1 LASTTT
7 RPPARLPSRRA
18 RREEPDAEQT
28 AVEPYRLTPKLARR
42 VAVLSALV
50 VIGFVALLLRLWAL
64 QVLAGPQYAARATA
78 NQLRTVRVE
87 APRGPIEDRNGNL
100 LVTNEQVTAV
110 ELWPSGLP
118 KLYSRR
124 VRELRNLADITK
136 VDVRQVTRQ
145 IVQRRKYGDLL
156 DPIVVRPQAPAAML
170 TYLEERAGAFPGV
183 TLARSYIRKYPHGSL
198 AAQLLG
204 YVNQIS
210 PDQLK
215 TLGKAGYAPGDEVGQ
230 TGVEAKYNTY
240 LFGVPGTAKVR
251 VDSMGRPRSLQTLAT
266 PPQPGQTVRLTIDT
280 GLQIAAQNALK
291 YGIQLAHN
299 NKQWAADG
307 GAIVAMNPKDGAIL
321 ALASSPTYDPAVY
334 SGRVTDSKLAAQG
347 LIGKSALVKNYP
359 SLDRATDGT
368 YPPGSTFKPLTAIA
382 ALQEHLIKPKAL
394 YPCTGTYTSPY
405 DRSHHVFHNWDP
417 FINQEMNLD
426 TALAYSCDTYF
437 YQAGDAFYA
446 LPADRGQPLQKWARR
461 FGFGQKTGVDVGPE
475 TGGLVPTI
483 GSMRQEYT
491 KASGDPNWR
500 VDRIWKPGDSITL
513 AIGQGQLLVTPLQM
527 ARLYAAIANGGK
539 LVTPHVL
546 NDVENPNG
554 TIVPTR
560 APAAPKPIP
569 GLDPAYVKDVQQG
582 LYMGT
587 HDSFGTSYPV
597 FGNFPVPIAGKTGTA
612 EKVVTPVPG
621 YTHNESQSWWC
632 GYGPAGDPNVAPKL
646 VVCAV
651 IENGGEGG
659 AAAAPAAEKV
669 FAKFF
674 GVPAGQVGLGPIHSD

>member
-1 LASTTT
+1 LASTTASPPS
-7 RPPARLPSRRA
+7 RPARRH
-18 RREEPDAEQT
+18 EPEAEQE
-28 AVEPYRLTPKLARR
+28 AVEAYRLTPKLARR
-42 VAVLSALV
+42 VAILGVLV

-87 APRGPIEDRNGNL
+87 APRGPIEDRHGNV
-100 LVTNEQVTAV
+100 LVANQQVTAV

-118 KLYSRR
+118 KVYSRR
-124 VRELRNLADITK
+124 VRELRNLADLTR
-136 VDVRQVTRQ
+136 VNVRQLTRQ
-145 IVQRRKYGDLL
+145 IVERRKVGDLL
-156 DPIVVRPQAPAAML
+156 DPIIVRPAAPAPML
-170 TYLEERAGAFPGV
+170 TYLQERAGAFPGV
-183 TLARSYIRKYPHGSL
+183 TLARSYVRKYPHGSL

-210 PDQLK
+210 PGQLQ

-230 TGVEAKYNTY
+230 SGVEEKYNTY

-251 VDSMGRPRSLQTLAT
+251 VDSLGRPRSLQTLAT
-266 PPQPGQTVRLTIDT
+266 PPQPGQTVRLTLDT
-280 GLQIAAQNALK
+280 GLQLAAQNALK
-291 YGIQLAHN
+291 YGIQLARN

-321 ALASSPTYDPAVY
+321 ALASSPTYDPSVY
-334 SGRVTDSKLAAQG
+334 SGRVTDHKLAAQG
-347 LIGKSALVKNYP
+347 LTAKTALARNYP

-405 DRSHHVFHNWDP
+405 DNSHHVFHNWDP
-417 FINQEMNLD
+417 FVNQGMDLD

-437 YQAGDAFYA
+437 YRAGDSFYG
-446 LPADRGQPLQKWARR
+446 LPADRGQPLQKWARK
-461 FGFGQKTGVDVGPE
+461 FGFGSRTGVDVGPE

-483 GSMRQEYT
+483 GWKHRQYT
-491 KASGDPNWR
+491 KANDLNWR
-500 VDRIWKPGDSITL
+500 VDRLWKPGDSITL

-546 NDVENPNG
+546 MDVENANR
-554 TIVPTR
+554 TIVPTT
-560 APAAPKPIP
+560 APPAPRPIP
-569 GLDPAYVKDVQQG
+569 GLNPAYVKDVQQG

-597 FGNFPVPIAGKTGTA
+597 FGNFPIPIAGKTGTA

-632 GYGPAGDPNVAPKL
+632 GYGPVNDPKL

-669 FAKFF
+669 FAKYF
-674 GVPAGQVGLGPIHSD
+674 GVHAGQPGQLGPIHSD

>member
-1 LASTTT
+1 LASTAAPRPT
-7 RPPARLPSRRA
+7 RRLRP
-18 RREEPDAEQT
+18 EEPEVEQQT
-28 AVEPYRLTPKLARR
+28 VEAYRLTPKLARR
-42 VAVLSALV
+42 VALLGALV

-87 APRGPIEDRNGNL
+87 APRGPIEDRNGNI
-100 LVTNEQVTAV
+100 LVTNKLVTAV

-118 KLYSRR
+118 KVYSRR
-124 VRELRNLADITK
+124 VRELRALADVTR
-136 VDVRQVTRQ
+136 VNVRQVTRQ
-145 IVQRRKYGDLL
+145 IMQRRKFGDLL
-156 DPIVVRPQAPAAML
+156 DPIVIRPQTPAAML

-183 TLARSYIRKYPHGSL
+183 TLARSYIREYPHGAL

-215 TLGKAGYAPGDEVGQ
+215 ALGKAGYAPGDEIGQ
-230 TGVEAKYNTY
+230 TGVEGKYNTY
-240 LFGVPGTAKVR
+240 LFGVPGTARVR
-251 VDSMGRPRSLQTLAT
+251 VDSLGRPRSLQTLAT

-280 GLQIAAQNALK
+280 GLQMAAQNALK

-321 ALASSPTYDPAVY
+321 ALASSPTYDPSVY
-334 SGRVTDSKLAAQG
+334 SGRVTQHKLAAQG
-347 LIGKSALVKNYP
+347 LVGKSAPAKNYP

-394 YPCTGTYTSPY
+394 YPCTGTYKSPY
-405 DRSHHVFHNWDP
+405 DNSHHVFHNWDP
-417 FINQEMNLD
+417 FVNQGMNLP

-437 YQAGDAFYA
+437 YQAGNSFYG
-446 LPADRGQPLQKWARR
+446 LPADRGQPLQKWARK
-461 FGFGQKTGVDVGPE
+461 FGFGSKTGVDVGPE
-475 TGGLVPTI
+475 TGGVVPTI
-483 GSMRQEYT
+483 GLKHRLYT
-491 KASGDPNWR
+491 RKTDSCCWR
-500 VDRIWKPGDSITL
+500 VDRLWKPGDSITL

-546 NDVENPNG
+546 NDIENPNG
-554 TIVPTR
+554 TIVPTP
-560 APAAPKPIP
+560 APGAPRPIA
-569 GLDPAYVKDVQQG
+569 GLDPAYLKDVQQG

-587 HDSFGTSYPV
+587 HDSFGTSYGV
-597 FGNFPVPIAGKTGTA
+597 FGSFPVSIAGKTGTA
-612 EKVVTPVPG
+612 EKVVTPAPG

-632 GYGPAGDPNVAPKL
+632 GYGPADDPTVAPKL

-674 GVPAGQVGLGPIHSD
+674 GVQTGLLGPIHSD